1 MMSRAVLSMIV
12 LSILLSGNKRIDN
25 NERLFFN
32 SSFRPTE
39 AYKSS
44 KIPIH
49 FKDSIPDDTLT
60 LYFSDANLPVAFSR
74 NISTAVCYDSLCRRA
89 NITLYWEVFGKY
101 LGYSIPRGDELTKK
115 EHVPFS
121 DSDYARLNE
130 VLSDSLSALKYF
142 TLDKIIPV
150 KPIAGKAD
158 AISGATV
165 PNLEPWIVPAAA
177 YTSFTLWKITYGA
190 TRDSIVVY
198 TKKNLLINKLI
209 FNALRNWDPYNQI
222 KALQW
227 IGETNIPHD
236 PFIEPALNILHS
248 GNFYTSRQALK
259 FLKKCTLST
268 EFLQMEMIKLFEKE
282 DFRIKN
288 AVIEY
293 ISSANKLTKPVAV
306 EMFRLLKDDD
316 YYLVNVML
324 TLLTKRYQPDYAD
337 QLYLSRLLK
346 SKNKNVS
353 NRVYS
358 YLSNIP
364 DQSHDIAR
372 LLNRYRKKIFDQN

>member
-1 MMSRAVLSMIV
+1 MSGAVLSMIALLV
-12 LSILLSGNKRIDN
+12 LLSGKNIDTN
-25 NERLFFN
+25 DRMFLN
-32 SSFRPTE
+32 SPFRPAE
-39 AYKSS
+39 AYRSF
-44 KIPIH
+44 KIPVH
-49 FKDSIPDDTLT
+49 FNDSIPDDTLT
-60 LYFSDANLPVAFSR
+60 LYFSEADLPVAFSR
-74 NISTAVCYDSLCRRA
+74 NISTAVCFDSLCRRA

-101 LGYSIPRGDELTKK
+101 IGYSIPRGDELTKK

-150 KPIAGKAD
+150 KQSVGKAD
-158 AISGATV
+158 AISGATI
-165 PNLEPWIVPAAA
+165 PNLGPWIVPDAA

-190 TRDSIVVY
+190 TRDSIVAY
-198 TKKNLLINKLI
+198 TQKNLLSNKLI
-209 FNALRNWDPYNQI
+209 YNILQNGDPYNQI

-227 IGETNIPHD
+227 ISEANIPYD
-236 PFIEPALNILHS
+236 QFIEPALNILHS
-248 GNFYTSRQALK
+248 GNFYTLRQALK

-268 EFLQMEMIKLFEKE
+268 EFLQIEMIKLFKDE
-282 DFRIKN
+282 DFKIKN

-293 ISSANKLTKPVAV
+293 ISSTDKLTKPVAV
-306 EMFRLLKDDD
+306 EMFRLLKNDD
-316 YYLVNVML
+316 YYLVNVVL

-358 YLSNIP
+358 YLNNIP
-364 DQSHDIAR
+364 DQARDIAR
-372 LLNRYRKKIFDQN
+372 LLDRYRKNNF